1 MLVSECK
8 ELHITTEGSDQ
19 GGSAAW
25 AVSLLCNISGHQ
37 NAKCKL
43 TVTTAAP
50 GTPHTIRTQ
59 SPADHR
65 DTETSLIISGQDD
78 HTPRC
83 AGVLCPHVTS
93 DHL

>member
-1 MLVSECK
+1 MLVSP
-8 ELHITTEGSDQ
+8 
-19 GGSAAW
+19 
-25 AVSLLCNISGHQ
+25 LCNMLRSSGHQ

-50 GTPHTIRTQ
+50 STAHTIRTQ

-78 HTPRC
+78 DKSQC
-83 AGVLCPHVTS
+83 APGVLCPLVRS
-93 DHL
+93 ESL